1 MTNYS
6 TNVNKER
13 RAAGGHHQQQ
23 RQQQSLRVPADKR
36 ETKSSK
42 QSPNTEKAMIGP
54 SDARAE
60 GEVWVWKHSL
70 HSRA

>member
-1 MTNYS
+1 MTDYS
-6 TNVNKER
+6 TNVYKER

-36 ETKSSK
+36 ETKFSNHT
-42 QSPNTEKAMIGP
+42 PTTEKAMIGP

-60 GEVWVWKHSL
+60 GEVWVWKHSE
-70 HSRA
+70 HARA